1 MAVFR
6 SDLVSRGLRASLI
19 GGLVPAFSGGCVYGL
34 GASGAKGVFQAEAV
48 MLWSLAALGAWLA
61 TRPASRRDL
70 ALAGVTALLGG
81 ALLHLLLRG
90 GGGLGSLLTLASTML
105 LVGYGVARLGLGLR
119 LPPALAALMP
129 LLVLG
134 LGCTALFWA
143 DPVGAPFDPADR
155 LPARTAMLA
164 WDPLTTLAQDAAGF
178 DRLHDGPIYSRI
190 DLAASSVLRPTT
202 GGILLRW
209 GVLGLLA
216 LGVGVTLHRHA
227 PVAPP
232 RS

>member
-1 MAVFR
+1 
-6 SDLVSRGLRASLI
+6 
-19 GGLVPAFSGGCVYGL
+19 
-34 GASGAKGVFQAEAV
+34 
-48 MLWSLAALGAWLA
+48 MLWGMVGLGAWLA
-61 TRPASRRDL
+61 TRPMTRRGL
-70 ALAGVTALLGG
+70 GLSLGAALTSAAVLHLVVRGTAGLG
-81 ALLHLLLRG
+81 ALLAL
-90 GGGLGSLLTLASTML
+90 SIVTL
-105 LVGYGVARLGLGLR
+105 LVGHGVTRLGLALR
-119 LPPALAALMP
+119 LPAALAALMS

-143 DPVGAPFDPADR
+143 DPVGAPFAPADR

-202 GGILLRW
+202 RGIVLRW

-216 LGVGVTLHRHA
+216 LGVGVTLRRHA
-227 PVAPP
+227 PLASP
-232 RS
+232 SS